1 MNYRDFEDYLSFIHA
16 QRNPELLDDELPD
29 AFGEW
34 MDTLSVDEWI
44 EFADKYASHAVAERM
59 EEIRKLVEKDRP
71 MFFRNNIVELM
82 QLENIKKVRKQLRK
96 EILDDISSLTPPA
109 TEEKENL

>member
-1 MNYRDFEDYLSFIHA
+1 MTPHTDWEKLKTDFWNRVVEVEPSDIKSETIKVVC
-16 QRNPELLDDELPD
+16 DKDI
-29 AFGEW
+29 EW
-34 MDTLSVDEWI
+34 LI
-44 EFADKYASHAVAERM
+44 SHAVAERM